1 LKSWIRPWLTNDFNV
16 NHVQFDNKVPIVQN
30 INLMPNRGPCPDIN
44 INAEFLS
51 NFEDNNEL
59 NNAQKNSLG
68 QLLCDN
74 KDIFVAKDNPS
85 LGSTDVVEHHIVIK
99 PDFRPLHQKPYRLTP
114 HKKEVLRHHLE
125 ELLEQGVISE
135 LSAKEEAPITSPVV
149 LVTKRSKHSSD
160 KPLDRASS
168 LQQFRFCVDLRYLN
182 SHTET
187 FKYFV
192 PDLQELTES
201 FTERTPN
208 YIASIDMSSGF
219 FQMKLSPNST
229 KYTAFNTCFGTYK
242 FLRVPMGLHTAP
254 NSFQLL
260 MDKILRKLT
269 FRSCLCYLDDVL
281 ICSETFEQHLSDIQ
295 EVFDPAL
302 STSWT

>member
-1 LKSWIRPWLTNDFNV
+1 
-16 NHVQFDNKVPIVQN
+16 
-30 INLMPNRGPCPDIN
+30 MPNRGPCPDIN

-85 LGSTDVVEHHIVIK
+85 LGSTDVVEHHIVIQ

-114 HKKEVLRHHLE
+114 YRKEVLRHHLE

-160 KPLDRASS
+160 KLLDRASS
-168 LQQFRFCVDLRYLN
+168 LRQFRFCVDFRYLN
-182 SHTET
+182 SQTET
-187 FKYFV
+187 FKYFI

-242 FLRVPMGLHTAP
+242 FLRVPIV
-254 NSFQLL
+254 Q
-260 MDKILRKLT
+260 ILKSADGITHR
-269 FRSCLCYLDDVL
+269 
-281 ICSETFEQHLSDIQ
+281 
-295 EVFDPAL
+295 P
-302 STSWT
+302 

>member
-1 LKSWIRPWLTNDFNV
+1 MRPSNLKSWIHPWLTNDFNV
-16 NHVQFDNKVPIVQN
+16 SHVQFDNKVPIVQN

-74 KDIFVAKDNPS
+74 KDICVAKDNPS
-85 LGSTDVVEHHIVIK
+85 LGLTDVVEHHIVIQ

-114 HKKEVLRHHLE
+114 HRKEVLRHHLE

-149 LVTKRSKHSSD
+149 LVTKRSKHSSG

-168 LQQFRFCVDLRYLN
+168 LQQFRFCVDFRYLN

-192 PDLQELTES
+192 PYLQELTN
-201 FTERTPN
+201 P
-208 YIASIDMSSGF
+208 
-219 FQMKLSPNST
+219 SP
-229 KYTAFNTCFGTYK
+229 KEH
-242 FLRVPMGLHTAP
+242 R
-254 NSFQLL
+254 
-260 MDKILRKLT
+260 I
-269 FRSCLCYLDDVL
+269 
-281 ICSETFEQHLSDIQ
+281 I
-295 EVFDPAL
+295 
-302 STSWT
+302 

>member
-1 LKSWIRPWLTNDFNV
+1 
-16 NHVQFDNKVPIVQN
+16 
-30 INLMPNRGPCPDIN
+30 MPNRGSCPDIN

-51 NFEDNNEL
+51 NFEL

-168 LQQFRFCVDLRYLN
+168 LQQLN
-182 SHTET
+182 
-187 FKYFV
+187 K
-192 PDLQELTES
+192 
-201 FTERTPN
+201 
-208 YIASIDMSSGF
+208 
-219 FQMKLSPNST
+219 
-229 KYTAFNTCFGTYK
+229 
-242 FLRVPMGLHTAP
+242 
-254 NSFQLL
+254 
-260 MDKILRKLT
+260 
-269 FRSCLCYLDDVL
+269 
-281 ICSETFEQHLSDIQ
+281 
-295 EVFDPAL
+295 
-302 STSWT
+302 